1 MGTLN
6 NSSHTQM
13 PKDLKLFLMAC
24 VAVPLLS
31 IIFLVVN
38 SFSNRPN
45 DIVTDLESNRFKMN
59 IIIEENQS
67 WLTSEIC
74 YFKAALTR
82 EEAAKLSR
90 WLKRYHQPDAL
101 DSYYMPAKLEAKP
114 GWRPPTI
121 KNAVRGYFFKKSFY
135 HWHCNYLIAPAD
147 KNTSVFYLYAIDYFN

>member
-45 DIVTDLESNRFKMN
+45 DIVTDLELNRFKMN
-59 IIIEENQS
+59 IMI
-67 WLTSEIC
+67 
-74 YFKAALTR
+74 
-82 EEAAKLSR
+82 
-90 WLKRYHQPDAL
+90 
-101 DSYYMPAKLEAKP
+101 
-114 GWRPPTI
+114 
-121 KNAVRGYFFKKSFY
+121 
-135 HWHCNYLIAPAD
+135 
-147 KNTSVFYLYAIDYFN
+147 

>member
-45 DIVTDLESNRFKMN
+45 DIVTDLELNRFKMN
-59 IIIEENQS
+59 IMIEENQS
-67 WLTSEIC
+67 WLTSEIR
-74 YFKAALTR
+74 YFKAALTG

-90 WLKRYHQPDAL
+90 WLKRYHQPDSL
-101 DSYYMPAKLEAKP
+101 GSYYMPTELEAKP

-121 KNAVRGYFFKKSFY
+121 KTTVRGYFFKKSFY
-135 HWHCNYLIAPAD
+135 RWHCNYVIATAD